1 MALLSISTTLIF
13 FISIT
18 HSAHANQPT
27 QLCPTQ
33 PSCGSATFLIRYPFW
48 LTTTITYCGY
58 PGFGLHCR
66 NPNDPPILPLPN
78 ADYFVTAI
86 DYAAHVVILAN
97 IDAFTNKTC
106 PHPRHNFTLDDEFLH
121 YTPSDLN
128 LTFLF
133 NCGTPS
139 IPNITGFK
147 LNPLSCLKNSY
158 VIPDDLL
165 ETDWYSFCK
174 EALML
179 PALNDS
185 GYLSDLQN
193 NFMHVLNLGVE
204 LNWVSDRNCGACE
217 KSDGSC
223 FYDKNNQGIK
233 FAGCLCGDDLQG
245 HNCRGTIRFIN
256 SISLFLRFLLL
267 NYLHA
272 FYEFCVCFGFYCL
285 IGSH

>member
-48 LTTTITYCGY
+48 LTTTTTYCGY

-97 IDAFTNKTC
+97 IDAFNNKTC
-106 PHPRHNFTLDDEFLH
+106 PHPRHNFTLDDETQLFN
-121 YTPSDLN
+121 YTQYDQK

-133 NCGTPS
+133 NCTNPFFDGFKQSPLFCM
-139 IPNITGFK
+139 PNSFVITG
-147 LNPLSCLKNSY
+147 
-158 VIPDDLL
+158 DLDFFS
-165 ETDWYSFCK
+165 EVSDWYLFC
-174 EALML
+174 E
-179 PALNDS
+179 D
-185 GYLSDLQN
+185 
-193 NFMHVLNLGVE
+193 GVE
-204 LNWVSDRNCGACE
+204 VPAIRHYVSEFSMDFGEVLSRGFELGWRSPAAMDCE
-217 KSDGSC
+217 
-223 FYDKNNQGIK
+223 
-233 FAGCLCGDDLQG
+233 GCERSGD
-245 HNCRGTIRFIN
+245 
-256 SISLFLRFLLL
+256 SM
-267 NYLHA
+267 
-272 FYEFCVCFGFYCL
+272 E
-285 IGSH
+285 